1 MNTKRSSIHPMGQDS
16 MKKGWRYE
24 LDLKPYVLGLTQSIK
39 APSHAVVRT
48 SFHHNQD
55 LIYFTLSIFRVSILY
70 LSRTKMYFFWCLS
83 ISQLCHR
90 LFDKISVKGSSLS
103 VKRAFVSELRER
115 TFFHLLHLIDL
126 FALLLFFLVLFALL
140 SSSSLLSNR
149 CYLFWNETLM

>member
-1 MNTKRSSIHPMGQDS
+1 MQLS
-16 MKKGWRYE
+16 E
-24 LDLKPYVLGLTQSIK
+24 LVFIAIK
-39 APSHAVVRT
+39 I
-48 SFHHNQD
+48 SFISPQGN
-55 LIYFTLSIFRVSILY
+55 FSIFRVSILY
-70 LSRTKMYFFWCLS
+70 LSTTKMYFFWCPS

-140 SSSSLLSNR
+140 SSSRYYPIVVIFFEMKHS
-149 CYLFWNETLM
+149 CK